1 MLPISLGAHDGK
13 IAFQAE
19 GEFSCRENRWS
30 GKSDRKQGRKE
41 GRKVEKRGGAGRN
54 REEEGK
60 GGRKDGRKEGSRRR
74 NARYI
79 MDVAIDFFG
88 SWSNYGVGGGESRVV
103 ARRHCDE

>member
-41 GRKVEKRGGAGRN
+41 GRKVEKRGGLDEIERKKGSG
-54 REEEGK
+54 EERTE
-60 GGRKDGRKEGSRRR
+60 GRKEA
-74 NARYI
+74 NAETH
-79 MDVAIDFFG
+79 VTL
-88 SWSNYGVGGGESRVV
+88 WT
-103 ARRHCDE
+103 